1 MGGQRIRVIQ
11 WATGNCGQRALREVI
26 RDPRLELVGVLT
38 YNPEK
43 HGVDAGELCGEGP
56 TGIKAT
62 TDRDAILALP
72 ADCVSYMPRA
82 TGVGVTRAGLA
93 IEQVLGDA
101 LAMVSAGKNIVTT
114 CTDFFDG
121 GHERLGEGRDRLR
134 AACDASGATIY
145 ASGGDPGWFTETL
158 PLPFLANSR
167 RVDHLELEEF
177 GDMSRRPSPHMLF
190 EQMRFGKPL
199 EEYDVERRKNHLYGE
214 YLPTVR
220 ALAKVAGFEIDEW
233 GVEGGVAAARVDT
246 EIAAG
251 SLKAGT
257 AAAQRIVIFGKS
269 QGVER
274 IRFIQYGYVTRD
286 IVPDW
291 GMGPLGWRLKL
302 QGDTPLHVEIPWQ
315 VPLDR
320 IHDFVPGFNVNGLV
334 NAIPY
339 LQEARAGFVTAADLP
354 PILYG
359 GHRARNRRPS
369 TSRSARSSLQRRRDR
384 AATRRSVAA
393 WTRGRERHGPHL
405 HHRQH
410 RRAGPRRRADADGP
424 GA

>member
-1 MGGQRIRVIQ
+1 MSQRYRVIQ
-11 WATGNCGQRALREVI
+11 WATGNCGARAMREVI
-26 RDPRLELVGVLT
+26 RDPRMELVGVLT
-38 YNPEK
+38 YDPAK
-43 HGVDAGELCGEGP
+43 HGVDAGELCGEAP
-56 TGIKAT
+56 IGIKAT
-62 TDRDAILALP
+62 TDRAAILALQ

-82 TGVGVTRAGLA
+82 TGSGITRAGLP
-93 IEQVLGDA
+93 IEQLLDDA
-101 LAMVSAGKNIVTT
+101 LAITGSGKNIVTT

-121 GHERLGEGRDRLR
+121 GHERLGEGRDRLT
-134 AACDASGATIY
+134 AACQHSGATIY

-158 PLPFLANSR
+158 PLPFLANMR
-167 RVDHLELEEF
+167 RIDHIELEEF

-199 EEYDVERRKNHLYGE
+199 EEYDVERRKTHLYGE

-220 ALAKVAGFEIDEW
+220 SLAKVAGLEIDEW

-257 AAAQRIVIFGKS
+257 AAAQRIIIYGLS

-291 GMGPLGWRLKL
+291 GMGPLGWRLKFK
-302 QGDTPLHVEIPWQ
+302 GDTPLHVEIPWQ

-339 LQEARAGFVTAADLP
+339 LSTARPGFVTAADLP
-354 PILYG
+354 PIL
-359 GHRARNRRPS
+359 AS
-369 TSRSARSSLQRRRDR
+369 
-384 AATRRSVAA
+384 
-393 WTRGRERHGPHL
+393 GPQL
-405 HHRQH
+405 T
-410 RRAGPRRRADADGP
+410 AG
-424 GA
+424 

>member
-1 MGGQRIRVIQ
+1 MVGQRIRVIQ
-11 WATGNCGQRALREVI
+11 WATGACGERAMREVI

-43 HGVDAGELCGEGP
+43 NGVDAGELCGEAP
-56 TGIKAT
+56 TGVKAT
-62 TDRDAILALP
+62 TDRDAILALQ
-72 ADCVSYMPRA
+72 ADCVAYMPRA
-82 TGVGVTRAGLA
+82 TGIGITRAGLT
-93 IEQVLGDA
+93 IDQVLDDA
-101 LAMVSAGKNIVTT
+101 IAITSSGKNIITT

-134 AACDASGATIY
+134 AACERSGSTIY

-199 EEYDVERRKNHLYGE
+199 EEYDVDRRKNHLYGE

-220 ALAKVAGFEIDEW
+220 ALAKVAGFDIDEW

-269 QGVER
+269 QGVEK

-302 QGDTPLHVEIPWQ
+302 KGDTPLHVEIPWQ

-339 LQEARAGFVTAADLP
+339 LQAAQPGFVTAADLP
-354 PILYG
+354 PILY
-359 GHRARNRRPS
+359 
-369 TSRSARSSLQRRRDR
+369 
-384 AATRRSVAA
+384 
-393 WTRGRERHGPHL
+393 RGPEG
-405 HHRQH
+405 
-410 RRAGPRRRADADGP
+410 AGA
-424 GA
+424 